1 MKKLFGKCLLVELCA
16 RREIDITFMISGQMR
31 KETHSIAAPLI
42 DGLRENVVLGV
53 LAYAEYELTRGVHRH
68 PHGELFLL
76 RSGYLKSH
84 SAAGH
89 WLIPAGHLCWV
100 PPYAEHGAETDN
112 TRGTRVHLAPSLCES
127 LPAESCV
134 LMSTPLILAIVD
146 RLASDVTPRKNLS
159 ALEGRLLGVLRDE
172 IETARSVPIL
182 LPMPHDPSLRGIA
195 KRWLDYPHDSSGLDE
210 LSADAGMSR
219 RSFTRNFKA
228 ETGLSV
234 GRWRQIARLMHG
246 IDMLAAGKSV
256 TETAFLLG
264 YDSISSFVILCQRHT
279 GMSPKILARTV
290 APALPGSEVDK
301 L

>member
-1 MKKLFGKCLLVELCA
+1 MV
-16 RREIDITFMISGQMR
+16 SGQMY
-31 KETHSIAAPLI
+31 KETHAIAPPLV
-42 DGLRENVVLGV
+42 DGLRGNVVLGV
-53 LAYAEYELTRGVHRH
+53 LADAEYELTRGVHRH

-89 WLIPAGHLCWV
+89 WLIPAGHLCWI
-100 PPYAEHGAETDN
+100 PPYAVHGAETDN
-112 TRGTRVHLAPSLCES
+112 TRGTRVHLAPRLCES
-127 LPAESCV
+127 LPAEPCV
-134 LMSTPLILAIVD
+134 LMNTPLILAIVD
-146 RLASDVTPRKNLS
+146 RLAADTTPRTNLS
-159 ALEGRLLGVLRDE
+159 VAEDRLMGVLRDE
-172 IETARSVPIL
+172 IERARSVPIL
-182 LPMPHDPSLRGIA
+182 LPMPHDSNLRGIA
-195 KRWLDYPHDSSGLDE
+195 ERWLGCPDDASGLDE
-210 LSADAGMSR
+210 LCAEVGMSR

-290 APALPGSEVDK
+290 APSPRRLEGKSGTVHS
-301 L
+301 